1 VRNGLGAV
9 LAAVMLL
16 AYASGV
22 ARQRGDLDLTVE
34 APASLAPVADRVR
47 RLDREPLAA
56 ALARVGLAMPPQ
68 IRVTL
73 IAEDD
78 PRARAVPEWTVGL
91 ASGPRDM
98 AIFPER
104 IGSYPYDSL
113 ESVVWH
119 EVVHLALAAQV
130 GSRPLPRW
138 FHEGVAM
145 SVEKG
150 WGITSQVRFLLAASG
165 TADLADV
172 ERLFNAGAHSESASA
187 YLLAAAL
194 VSDLQQRHGAT
205 VPGAIVDRVAHGAG
219 FVEAFVLET
228 GETPDETAAR
238 VWQIYRR
245 WTSWMPTATSAFS
258 LWLAILVLAAVAYL
272 ATRRKR
278 LRRRRQWDRE
288 ELGTPDPLL

>member
-1 VRNGLGAV
+1 MRNGLGAV

-22 ARQRGDLDLTVE
+22 ARQRGDLDLAVE

-145 SVEKG
+145 SVERG

-172 ERLFNAGAHSESASA
+172 ERLFNAGAHPESASA

-258 LWLAILVLAAVAYL
+258 LWIAILVLAAVAYL